1 MKINTNFG
9 ELDIQDPGADE
20 GGWVTIASQS
30 ITFDKNDFF
39 IRKFN
44 EDFPAYTLL
53 GSNSQEKF
61 IFLSELCART
71 PAMRMWFASVSI
83 YYSDSTQLPLYLK
96 DVVAPDE
103 YKAVQEKLL
112 VLKDELARIT
122 KKRNEL
128 AAKYSADLNQLN
140 VDEKVVVKKTIGAD
154 NIMKIVTLST
164 ESLPLSIQMKIQSYM
179 ANSSDADVADN
190 RRRLAQEY
198 LAKFKT
204 ALIKLDKVNKITD
217 IDGLIEEISLK

>member
-9 ELDIQDPGADE
+9 DLNIEEPGANE
-20 GGWVTIASQS
+20 GQWVTIESQS

-44 EDFPAYTLL
+44 NDFPTYTLL
-53 GSNSQEKF
+53 GSNTLEKF
-61 IFLSELCART
+61 TFLSELCART
-71 PAMRMWFASVSI
+71 PTMRKWYASVSI
-83 YYSDSTQLPLYLK
+83 CYSDSTQLPLYLK

-112 VLKDELARIT
+112 VLRDELARVT

-128 AAKYSADLNQLN
+128 AAKYSADLNILRN
-140 VDEKVVVKKTIGAD
+140 EEKIVVKKTIGAD
-154 NIMKIVTLST
+154 NIMKIVTLTT

-198 LAKFKT
+198 LAKFKS
-204 ALIKLDKVNKITD
+204 ALIRLDKVSTISD